1 MRVAGI
7 GRSSH
12 HGRIAVRDKT
22 RKAEVKGVGESGAV
36 LPSVSTLLTTIG
48 AYEGYTLRY
57 RVLSWEVHGGA
68 PTVLTE
74 RFVEHIGVMPKG
86 WSSSLT

>member
-1 MRVAGI
+1 M
-7 GRSSH
+7 
-12 HGRIAVRDKT
+12 
-22 RKAEVKGVGESGAV
+22 GESGAV
-36 LPSVSTLLTTIG
+36 LPSVSTLLTTIDELG
-48 AYEGYTLRY
+48 VYEGYTLGY